1 MPKET
6 NPIFQDDLQMINIA
20 LSYQQNTA
28 DKSVYY
34 FVNSLPVFSH
44 RSDDFSSFRII
55 SSQLIVNSICTNA
68 EIQRSFG
75 VTKTSVCRGVAK
87 FKKDGAAAFYA
98 APGRRKG
105 PVMTP
110 EVLMSAQELLN
121 DGFSRLEASEELGIK
136 KDTLAKAIR
145 AGKLSERPAMSSKKK

>member
-1 MPKET
+1 
-6 NPIFQDDLQMINIA
+6 FLDDLQMINIA
-20 LSYQQNTA
+20 LSYQLKKSDN
-28 DKSVYY
+28 SVYY

-44 RSDDFSSFRII
+44 HVDDLSSFRMI
-55 SSQLIVNSICTNA
+55 SSQLIVNSVCTNA

-75 VTKTSVCRGVAK
+75 VTETSVCRGVAK
-87 FKKDGAAAFYA
+87 FLKDGTASFYA

-110 EVLMSAQELLN
+110 EVFTSAQELLD
-121 DGFSRLEASEELGIK
+121 DGFSRLEAAEELGIK

-145 AGKLSERPAMSSKKK
+145 AGKLKELSSSAQKKSTLSAE